1 MSISLPNTV
10 LSEIIR
16 FAEKYRIESIK
27 LFGSRARNTNRER
40 SDIDL
45 FVTGENVDE
54 FRIAIDEEAET
65 LLKFDVID
73 SSKKISDE
81 LNAEIEKDG
90 IVIYEKI

>member
-16 FAEKYRIESIK
+16 FAEKYRIDSIK

-65 LLKFDVID
+65 LLKFDVVD

-90 IVIYEKI
+90 FVIYEKI

>member
-16 FAEKYRIESIK
+16 FAEKYRIDSIK

-65 LLKFDVID
+65 LLKFDVVD

>member
-54 FRIAIDEEAET
+54 FQIAIDEEAET

>member
-1 MSISLPNTV
+1 MSVSLPNTV

-16 FAEKYRIESIK
+16 FAEKYKIESIK